1 VAVGPGGGVTPPRM
15 SLVRPTRATEASKA
29 RARIEAGEARRAVN
43 LTAAQHRAVKMRAA
57 ELGLSIRDYIVSL
70 LERDS
75 VW

>member
-1 VAVGPGGGVTPPRM
+1 M

-29 RARIEAGEARRAVN
+29 ASRIEAGEARLAVQ

-57 ELGLSIRDYIVSL
+57 ELGLSIRDYLMGL
-70 LERDS
+70 LERDA